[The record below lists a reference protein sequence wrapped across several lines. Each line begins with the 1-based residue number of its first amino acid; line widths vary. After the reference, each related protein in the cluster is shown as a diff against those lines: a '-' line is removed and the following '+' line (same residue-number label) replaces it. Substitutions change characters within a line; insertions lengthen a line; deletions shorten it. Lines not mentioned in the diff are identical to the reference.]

1 MDYGPPMWQD
11 HMWLEGEMR
20 PKGET
25 RPKGKKIK
33 YKILRIPSLILG
45 DNIQDIRKE
54 QRSKEL
60 VGLKLE

>member
-1 MDYGPPMWQD
+1 
-11 HMWLEGEMR
+11 MWLEGEMR